1 MSPTMSTRPSSCWS
15 TPATSACTSCGRR
28 GAPRAR
34 TPSRADGAA
43 SVARMVVVCS
53 SSERIHPAHVELAAE
68 VGAEIA
74 RRGHDLVSGGGR
86 VSMMG
91 AVARGVRAGGRHTL
105 GVIPEALVGLEVAD
119 EDADELVVT
128 ADMRERK
135 GRMDSSADAFLALPG
150 GLGTLEELLEVWVA
164 GTLGMHGKPVVILDP
179 TGVYAALPDLVDKL
193 LVQGFVRPGAEA
205 YAVWTSTVSGAL
217 DAIENGLRRARTV
230 PDAADVGEELL
241 EGEP

>member
-1 MSPTMSTRPSSCWS
+1 M
-15 TPATSACTSCGRR
+15 
-28 GAPRAR
+28 AR
-34 TPSRADGAA
+34 IC
-43 SVARMVVVCS
+43 VFCS

-74 RRGHDLVSGGGR
+74 RRGHDLASGGGR

-105 GVIPEALVGLEVAD
+105 GVLPQALVGLEVAD

-128 ADMRERK
+128 SDMRERK
-135 GRMDSSADAFLALPG
+135 GRMDAAADAFLALPG

-164 GTLGMHGKPVVILDP
+164 GTLGMHAKPVVVLDP
-179 TGVYAALPDLVDKL
+179 TGVYAALRDLVDKL

-205 YAVWTSTVSGAL
+205 YAVWTSTVTEAL
-217 DAIENGLRRARTV
+217 DAIETGLRRLPSV
-230 PDAADVGEELL
+230 PDAAEVSEELL
-241 EGEP
+241 EAEP

>member
-1 MSPTMSTRPSSCWS
+1 
-15 TPATSACTSCGRR
+15 
-28 GAPRAR
+28 
-34 TPSRADGAA
+34 
-43 SVARMVVVCS
+43 VARICVFCS

-91 AVARGVRAGGRHTL
+91 AVARGVRDGGRHTL
-105 GVIPEALVGLEVAD
+105 GVLPEALVGLEVAD
-119 EDADELVVT
+119 TEADELVIT

-135 GRMDSSADAFLALPG
+135 GRMDAAADAFLALPG

-164 GTLGMHGKPVVILDP
+164 GTLGMHAKPVVILDP
-179 TGVYAALPDLVDKL
+179 TGVYAALHDLVDKL

-217 DAIENGLRRARTV
+217 DAVENGLGRVPTV
-230 PDAADVGEELL
+230 PDAAEVSEEFL